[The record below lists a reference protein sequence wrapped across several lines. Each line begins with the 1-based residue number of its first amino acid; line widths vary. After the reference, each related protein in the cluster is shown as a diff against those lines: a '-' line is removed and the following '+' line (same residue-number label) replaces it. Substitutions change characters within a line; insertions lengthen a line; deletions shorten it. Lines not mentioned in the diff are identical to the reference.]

1 MLVSDFKFIFY
12 SSLEELVNLIPPH
25 EPVRI
30 NTFAIDLNGFFSYID
45 TRQGKGA
52 IFSCFAGARPGHGG
66 FEGTGMNASNRKK
79 NPGDRTLSP
88 TDLAQLKAAGITP
101 AQVRRQIALFR
112 KAGHH
117 RELHR
122 PCTFGDGIHRISPAE
137 ARSLIPLQ
145 QEAAGAGRFLKF
157 VPASG
162 AASRML
168 EALHYYHHQSE
179 MSRIEQIRER
189 AALGGQKAQV
199 VIRFLEE
206 WERFPFSDEL
216 KEKILHEGLTLGHLA
231 KGDRWRKVLNLLLT
245 DRGLNYQVLPKALMK
260 FHRYPDECRSALE
273 EHLVEAAATIRD
285 EKGRVGLHFTL
296 SPEHETLFLETLS
309 AVKPKHEERYD
320 ARFEI
325 SYSHQHRSTDTI
337 AVDLEGRPL
346 REPDGRLHLRPG
358 GHGALLIN
366 LNRLRGDLVYLKNI
380 DNVVPD
386 HLKGITIE
394 WKKILGGYLI
404 QAQRQV
410 YRHLDRLQKKPGDQ
424 RGQEAALDY
433 LKEALSVSAPKGFWK
448 WPAETRREFLLRKLN
463 RPLRV
468 CGVVKNQGEPGGGP
482 FWVKGTDDSLTL
494 QIVESA
500 QVNMS
505 SPEQQ
510 GIWSRATHFNPVDL
524 VCALRDIQGKPFD
537 LRRYLDPEAVFIS
550 RKSKEG
556 QVLQALELPGLWN
569 GAMADW
575 ITLFV
580 EVPLETFNPV
590 KTLLDLLRPE
600 HQPEI

>member
-1 MLVSDFKFIFY
+1 MNP
-12 SSLEELVNLIPPH
+12 SS
-25 EPVRI
+25 
-30 NTFAIDLNGFFSYID
+30 
-45 TRQGKGA
+45 
-52 IFSCFAGARPGHGG
+52 
-66 FEGTGMNASNRKK
+66 RKK
-79 NPGDRTLSP
+79 NPEGQTLSP
-88 TDLAQLKAAGITP
+88 ADLAQLKAAGITP

-112 KAGHH
+112 RATHYQ
-117 RELHR
+117 ELHR
-122 PCTFGDGIHRISPAE
+122 PCTIGDGIHRIPKAE
-137 ARSLIPLQ
+137 ARSLILLQ
-145 QEAAGAGRFLKF
+145 EEAAEAGRFLKF

-189 AALGGQKAQV
+189 AARGGQRAKV

-206 WERFPFSDEL
+206 WERFPFSNEL
-216 KEKILHEGLTLGHLA
+216 KEKLLREGLKLGHLA

-245 DRGLNYQVLPKALMK
+245 DSGLNYQILPKALMK
-260 FHRYPDECRSALE
+260 FHRYPDESRSALE

-285 EKGRVGLHFTL
+285 EKSNASLHFTL
-296 SPEHETLFLETLS
+296 SPEHQALFLETLS
-309 AVKPKHEERYD
+309 SVKPKHEERTGT
-320 ARFEI
+320 RFEI
-325 SYSHQHRSTDTI
+325 SYSYQHRSTDTV

-346 REPDGRLHLRPG
+346 REPDGRLHLRPA

-366 LNRLRGDLVYLKNI
+366 LQRLRGDLVYLKNI

-386 HLKGITIE
+386 HLKTVTIE

-410 YRHLDRLQKKPGDQ
+410 NRYLDQLQRKPADR
-424 RGQEAALDY
+424 RGQESALDF
-433 LKEALSVSAPKGFWK
+433 LQQALSVCEPEGFWK
-448 WPAETRREFLLRKLN
+448 WPAENRREFLLKKLN

-482 FWVKGTDDSLTL
+482 FWVKGTDGNLTL

-500 QVNMS
+500 QVNMNS
-505 SPEQQ
+505 LEQK

-524 VCALRDIQGKPFD
+524 VCALRDVQGKPFD
-537 LRRYLDPEAVFIS
+537 LKRYIDPEAVLIS

-556 QVLQALELPGLWN
+556 QALQALELPGLWN

-600 HQPEI
+600 HQPET

>member
-1 MLVSDFKFIFY
+1 MSP
-12 SSLEELVNLIPPH
+12 SS
-25 EPVRI
+25 
-30 NTFAIDLNGFFSYID
+30 
-45 TRQGKGA
+45 
-52 IFSCFAGARPGHGG
+52 
-66 FEGTGMNASNRKK
+66 RKK

-88 TDLAQLKAAGITP
+88 GDLAQLKAAGITP
-101 AQVRRQIALFR
+101 AQVRRQIALLR

-122 PCTFGDGIHRISPAE
+122 PCTIGDGIHRISPTE

-145 QEAAGAGRFLKF
+145 EEAAGAGRFLKF

-162 AASRML
+162 AASRMF

-179 MSRIEQIRER
+179 VSRIEQIRER
-189 AALGGQKAQV
+189 AARGSQRARV

-206 WERFPFSDEL
+206 WERFPFSTEL
-216 KEKILHEGLTLGHLA
+216 KEKLLHEGLTLGHLA

-245 DRGLNYQVLPKALMK
+245 DRGLNYQALPKALMK
-260 FHRYPDECRSALE
+260 FHRYPDESRSALE

-285 EKGRVGLHFTL
+285 EKGRACLHFTL

-309 AVKPKHEERYD
+309 SVKPKHEARYG

-325 SYSHQHRSTDTI
+325 GYSYQHPSTDTI

-386 HLKGITIE
+386 HLKGSTLE

-410 YRHLDRLQKKPGDQ
+410 YRHLDRLQKKPGNK
-424 RGQEAALDY
+424 GAQEAALDF
-433 LKEALSVSAPKGFWK
+433 LQHALSVSEPEGFWK
-448 WPAETRREFLLRKLN
+448 WPAEKRREFLLRKLN

-482 FWVKGTDDSLTL
+482 FWVKGTDGSLTL
-494 QIVESA
+494 QIVESV
-500 QVNMS
+500 QVKMS
-505 SPEQQ
+505 SSEQQ

-524 VCALRDIQGKPFD
+524 VCALRDVQGKPFD

-550 RKSKEG
+550 QKSKDG
-556 QVLQALELPGLWN
+556 QALQALELPGLWN

-600 HQPEI
+600 HQPEA

>member
-1 MLVSDFKFIFY
+1 MNP
-12 SSLEELVNLIPPH
+12 SS
-25 EPVRI
+25 
-30 NTFAIDLNGFFSYID
+30 
-45 TRQGKGA
+45 
-52 IFSCFAGARPGHGG
+52 
-66 FEGTGMNASNRKK
+66 RKK
-79 NPGDRTLSP
+79 NPSDQTLSP
-88 TDLAQLKAAGITP
+88 ADLAQLKAAGITP
-101 AQVRRQIALFR
+101 AQVRRQLALFR

-117 RELHR
+117 RKLHR
-122 PCTFGDGIHRISPAE
+122 PCTLGDGIHRISAVA

-145 QEAAGAGRFLKF
+145 EEAAGAGRFLKF

-168 EALHYYHHQSE
+168 ESLHYYHYQSE
-179 MSRIEQIRER
+179 MPRIEQIRKR
-189 AALGGQKAQV
+189 AARGGQRARM

-206 WERFPFSDEL
+206 WERFPFSAEL
-216 KEKILHEGLTLGHLA
+216 KEKLLEEGLQLGHLT

-260 FHRYPDECRSALE
+260 FHRYPDESRSAME
-273 EHLVEAAATIRD
+273 EHLIEAAATIRD
-285 EKGRVGLHFTL
+285 EKGRAFLHFTL
-296 SPEHETLFLETLS
+296 SPEHEALFLETLAS
-309 AVKPKHEERYD
+309 VKPKHEERSGT
-320 ARFEI
+320 RFEI
-325 SYSHQHRSTDTI
+325 SYSHQDRSTDTI

-358 GHGALLIN
+358 GHGALLLN

-386 HLKGITIE
+386 HLKGSTIE

-410 YRHLDRLQKKPGDQ
+410 FRHLDKLQQKPGDQ
-424 RGQEAALDY
+424 RGQEAALDF
-433 LKEALSVSAPKGFWK
+433 LQQALSISKPEGFWN
-448 WPAETRREFLLRKLN
+448 WPAENRREFLLKKLN

-482 FWVKGTDDSLTL
+482 FWVRGRDGSLTL

-500 QVNMS
+500 QVDLES
-505 SPEQQ
+505 DQQ
-510 GIWSRATHFNPVDL
+510 HEIWSRATHFNPVDL
-524 VCALRDIQGKPFD
+524 VCSLRDYQGKPFD
-537 LRRYLDPEAVFIS
+537 LRRYVDPEAVFIT
-550 RKSKEG
+550 RKSKGG
-556 QVLQALELPGLWN
+556 QALQALELPGLWN

-590 KTLLDLLRPE
+590 KTLMDLLRPE
-600 HQPEI
+600 HQPEF